1 MTRLKLIQRASQKET
16 TAGAHKARPS
26 AYSGRGVARPRPFR
40 LIQSSL
46 ALVAASALMG
56 LSSSILAATKSSDLT
71 FMKTT
76 TGVEFGIW
84 GQGDVKPSPTLI
96 VLGNS
101 IEGTIGEPYFRQA
114 GNDLAKEGFIS
125 VSIDIP
131 GHGTQEREGEAK
143 GLAGWRERIDQGED
157 IVAETNRRLS
167 EVLDYLIAEGIS
179 DPDNIA
185 VSGTS
190 RGGFLAMHFTA
201 SDPRVKC
208 VAAFAP
214 VTDLIV
220 LREFHGAEGNALME
234 SLSVSEQADKL
245 ADRPVWIIMGDR
257 DDRVGT
263 DNAITLARKIT
274 ASAIAQGL
282 NPAVD
287 LLVLAE
293 PKGHTTPAGAAETAA
308 IWIKRQLGN

>member
-1 MTRLKLIQRASQKET
+1 MSVSRRLSLLAACAMI
-16 TAGAHKARPS
+16 G
-26 AYSGRGVARPRPFR
+26 
-40 LIQSSL
+40 LNSST
-46 ALVAASALMG
+46 
-56 LSSSILAATKSSDLT
+56 LAATESSDIII
-71 FMKTT
+71 MKTT

-84 GQGDVKPSPTLI
+84 GQGDSKPSPTLF

-101 IEGTIGEPYFRQA
+101 IEGTIGDPYFRQA
-114 GNDLAKEGFIS
+114 GNDLAKAGFIS

-157 IVAETNRRLS
+157 LVAETNRRLS
-167 EVLDYLIAEGIS
+167 EVLDYLIAEGIT
-179 DPDNIA
+179 DPDMIA
-185 VSGTS
+185 ASGTS

-274 ASAIAQGL
+274 ASALAQGL
-282 NPAVD
+282 DPTVD

-293 PKGHTTPAGAAETAA
+293 PKGHTTPAGAAELAA
-308 IWIKRQLGN
+308 IWIQRQLGN

>member
-1 MTRLKLIQRASQKET
+1 MKRTLLLIIF
-16 TAGAHKARPS
+16 GALGFWATQ
-26 AYSGRGVARPRPFR
+26 GVA
-40 LIQSSL
+40 QE
-46 ALVAASALMG
+46 
-56 LSSSILAATKSSDLT
+56 SDLKY
-71 FMKTT
+71 MKTK

-84 GQGDVKPSPTLI
+84 GQGDTKPSPTLF

-101 IEGTIGEPYFRQA
+101 IEGTIGDPYFRQA

-157 IVAETNRRLS
+157 LVAETNRRLS
-167 EVLDYLIAEGIS
+167 EVLDYLIAEGLT
-179 DPDNIA
+179 DPQKVA
-185 VSGTS
+185 ASGTS

-201 SDPRVKC
+201 SDPRIKC

-220 LREFHGAEGNALME
+220 LREFHGAEGNVLME
-234 SLSVSEQADKL
+234 SLSVSEQADQL

-257 DDRVGT
+257 DERVGT
-263 DNAITLARKIT
+263 DNAIALARTIT
-274 ASAIAQGL
+274 ASALARGL
-282 NPAVD
+282 NPAVE
-287 LLVLAE
+287 LHVLSE
-293 PKGHTTPAGAAETAA
+293 PKGHTTPAGAAELAA
-308 IWIKRQLGN
+308 IWIKRQLEPVTE

>member
-1 MTRLKLIQRASQKET
+1 MKL
-16 TAGAHKARPS
+16 
-26 AYSGRGVARPRPFR
+26 
-40 LIQSSL
+40 
-46 ALVAASALMG
+46 
-56 LSSSILAATKSSDLT
+56 
-71 FMKTT
+71 MKTK

-84 GQGDVKPSPTLI
+84 GMSEKRPAPTLF

-101 IEGTIGEPYFRQA
+101 IEGTIGDPYFRQA

-157 IVAETNRRLS
+157 LIAETNRRLS
-167 EVLDYLIAEGIS
+167 EVLDYLIEEGIT
-179 DPDNIA
+179 DPDIIA
-185 VSGTS
+185 ASGTS
-190 RGGFLAMHFTA
+190 RGAFIAMHFTA

-234 SLSVSEQADKL
+234 SLSVSKQADQL
-245 ADRPVWIIMGDR
+245 ANRPVWIIMGDR

-274 ASAIAQGL
+274 ASALAQGL
-282 NPAVD
+282 DPTVD
-287 LLVLAE
+287 LLVLSE
-293 PKGHTTPAGAAETAA
+293 PKGHTTPAGAAELAA
-308 IWIKRQLGN
+308 VWIKRQLESVTD

>member
-1 MTRLKLIQRASQKET
+1 MLRGMKRTLLLIIF
-16 TAGAHKARPS
+16 GALGFWATQ
-26 AYSGRGVARPRPFR
+26 GVA
-40 LIQSSL
+40 QE
-46 ALVAASALMG
+46 
-56 LSSSILAATKSSDLT
+56 SDLKY
-71 FMKTT
+71 MKTK

-84 GQGDVKPSPTLI
+84 GQGDTKPSPTLF

-101 IEGTIGEPYFRQA
+101 IEGTIGDPYFRQA

-157 IVAETNRRLS
+157 LVAETNRRLS
-167 EVLDYLIAEGIS
+167 EVLDYLIAEGLT
-179 DPDNIA
+179 DPQKVA
-185 VSGTS
+185 ASGTS

-201 SDPRVKC
+201 SDPRIKC

-220 LREFHGAEGNALME
+220 LREFHGAEGNVLME
-234 SLSVSEQADKL
+234 SLSVSEQADQL

-257 DDRVGT
+257 DERVGT
-263 DNAITLARKIT
+263 DNAIALARTIT
-274 ASAIAQGL
+274 ASALARGL
-282 NPAVD
+282 NPAVE
-287 LLVLAE
+287 LHVLSE
-293 PKGHTTPAGAAETAA
+293 PKGHTTPAGAAELAA
-308 IWIKRQLGN
+308 IWIKRQLEPVTE